1 MADDAPNASLNDPLN
16 LVDLTQ
22 PVEVQDY
29 VGYSGVY
36 NSRKNHLS
44 TEVKDQIFLNNGQ
57 VGSLLGDCAKSN

>member
-22 PVEVQDY
+22 PLEVQDY

-44 TEVKDQIFLNNGQ
+44 TEVKDQIF
-57 VGSLLGDCAKSN
+57 SK